1 MRWYSLVAIYFLF
14 WAFSVFFVLPF
25 GVKTA
30 DEAGV
35 ERVVRSEPE
44 HRDRAVDSGLGAR
57 VRLLLRVAKAGH
69 PRVRGRVGE
78 ERRRGRCEDGHHPQ
92 SDHQRLSPVLPQ

>member
-35 ERVVRSEPE
+35 ERVPGQAESAPHEF
-44 HRDRAVDSGLGAR
+44 
-57 VRLLLRVAKAGH
+57 
-69 PRVRGRVGE
+69 RVG
-78 ERRRGRCEDGHHPQ
+78 RIAFRVTIVATVAFAIFLLNYHYGWVTPRTLDFSGRLNEA
-92 SDHQRLSPVLPQ
+92 S

>member
-35 ERVVRSEPE
+35 ERVPGQAESAPHEFRIG
-44 HRDRAVDSGLGAR
+44 RIA
-57 VRLLLRVAKAGH
+57 LRVTIVATVAFAIFLLNYYYGWVTPH
-69 PRVRGRVGE
+69 TLDFSGRL
-78 ERRRGRCEDGHHPQ
+78 DG
-92 SDHQRLSPVLPQ
+92 